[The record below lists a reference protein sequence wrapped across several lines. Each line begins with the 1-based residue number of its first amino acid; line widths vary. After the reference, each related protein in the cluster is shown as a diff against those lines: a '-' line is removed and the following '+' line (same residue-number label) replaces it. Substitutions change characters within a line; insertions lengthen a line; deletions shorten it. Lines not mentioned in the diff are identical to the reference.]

1 VIFFI
6 LTDSKIVLN
15 CYNGWFHQTRF
26 IFIENSHFA
35 LISVP
40 IINYYSLVFCKLKNF
55 NRNDKIIFTFFVI
68 FLIISF
74 LNFSTT
80 FLVGLI
86 LTNFYLLIFYRENL
100 KIKILSIFFIFIS
113 FFIIFNKSE
122 CTERSINSLQTLPQ
136 YFKYSILNKPSF
148 KYLEKD
154 EKEKEIINQSIE
166 VFLTSLQ
173 ITFKTIKNSPFGVG
187 FNRYQVAH
195 KKYIDEVVLV
205 DPEIR
210 KNNIYDGSSNIS
222 KLITEFGIF
231 GIFFIITFIY
241 TTIKFKKLEGKKF
254 FLISLIFLQFLRGV
268 GYFNGGFLLLAIIYF
283 YSYFKIR
290 EKND

>member
-1 VIFFI
+1 MQYFLKVLGVYP
-6 LTDSKIVLN
+6 LTI
-15 CYNGWFHQTRF
+15 
-26 IFIENSHFA
+26 NSD
-35 LISVP
+35 
-40 IINYYSLVFCKLKNF
+40 KKNF
-55 NRNDKIIFTFFVI
+55 VWLF
-68 FLIISF
+68 
-74 LNFSTT
+74 
-80 FLVGLI
+80 
-86 LTNFYLLIFYRENL
+86 
-100 KIKILSIFFIFIS
+100 FFIFLCLIFGNGLGGYFTFIS
-113 FFIIFNKSE
+113 VE
-122 CTERSINSLQTLPQ
+122 TWYQT
-136 YFKYSILNKPSF
+136 LNKPSF

-241 TTIKFKKLEGKKF
+241 TTIKFKKIEGKKF